1 MSETLQ
7 IVALDKIVESKTNP
21 RRHFDERTIKE
32 LSESIKAKGLI
43 NPLLVRPQNGKFEIV
58 AGARRFRASKLAEL
72 KELPV
77 FVRQLSDEEALE
89 IQVIENLQREDVHPL
104 DEAIGYEQLMKKNKY
119 DVDTIAAKV
128 GKSAS
133 YVYQRLKLADL
144 IEPARTAFFDEKITA
159 GHAILIARL
168 QPEDQK
174 RTLEFALKTW
184 QEYEGEHQ
192 YQNELNP
199 DPNEE
204 PPGYGITEIAR
215 TVCSV
220 RDLSDF
226 IHKRLLLDLRQAAF
240 DKKDEKLLPKAG
252 SCIACPKRSGFNQD
266 LFNDITKSPDICTDQ
281 ICFAAKQQAHF
292 VQLTATLKKEKKR
305 FIELTEDDR
314 KPEGHK
320 GAITKRSFKK
330 VTGKPCKHARIGI
343 FIDGANKGLTINICA
358 AKKECRQHWGEFIKL
373 SSGRRTTNNE
383 PRVSYEEEER
393 IRKEKKQR
401 AWKRFRPIAEQI
413 WQTISA
419 HPPKQSVLV
428 DLLADLLHREIP
440 QEVLECKPKGLKPTQ
455 IEIINLGILCGD
467 YTFDITWDGS
477 IHPDLYKAAKH
488 LGVKFEPILQK
499 ISDEEKAMEKPK
511 KVQTSA
517 KSKPEKPAKAKKKKG
532 GKK

>member
-184 QEYEGEHQ
+184 QAFEGVHEYR
-192 YQNELNP
+192 NELNP
-199 DPNEE
+199 DINEA
-204 PPGYGITEIAR
+204 PPAYGITERAR

-220 RDLSDF
+220 RDLTDF
-226 IHKRLLLDLRQAAF
+226 IQRRIHLDLRKAAF
-240 DKKDEKLLPKAG
+240 DKKDEKLLPRAG
-252 SCIACPKRSGFNQD
+252 SCIACPKRSGFNKD
-266 LFNDITKSPDICTDQ
+266 LFNDITKSPDICTDHV
-281 ICFAAKQQAHF
+281 CFAAKQQAHYE
-292 VQLTATLKKEKKR
+292 QLRATLKKEKKR
-305 FIELTEDDR
+305 FIEITEDDR

-320 GAITKRSFKK
+320 GAITERSFKEIS
-330 VTGKPCKHARIGI
+330 GKPCKHARIGI
-343 FIDGANKGLTINICA
+343 YIDGANKGHTITICA
-358 AKKECRQHWGEFIKL
+358 AKRECKQHFGELIKQATH
-373 SSGRRTTNNE
+373 RRSTPSE
-383 PRVSYEEEER
+383 PRMSYEEEQQ
-393 IRKEKKQR
+393 IREQKSQR
-401 AWKRFRPIAEQI
+401 AWKRFHPIAEQI
-413 WQTISA
+413 WRKISDKL
-419 HPPKQSVLV
+419 PKQLILV
-428 DLLADLLHREIP
+428 EILAELINEKIP
-440 QEVLECKPKGLKPTQ
+440 SYLERCKPKGLKLSNAQ
-455 IEIINLGILCGD
+455 IINLGLLCQQ
-467 YTFDITWDGS
+467 YEFDVSWEGS
-477 IHPDLYKAAKH
+477 IHPDLYKAAKK
-488 LGVKFEPILQK
+488 LGIKFESILQK
-499 ISDEEKAMEKPK
+499 ISDDEKASDKAN
-511 KVQTSA
+511 KVQTSV
-517 KSKPEKPAKAKKKKG
+517 KSKASKPAKAKKKKG